1 MAYKETLTQVWTLT
15 HFVGPNKD
23 GVFDADIQ
31 PGKKTKRPS
40 KQVNRTQTVCVVDS
54 EFIIQPAQ
62 QKQISALYLSHW

>member
-31 PGKKTKRPS
+31 PGKKQRDQANK
-40 KQVNRTQTVCVVDS
+40 
-54 EFIIQPAQ
+54 
-62 QKQISALYLSHW
+62 